1 MEIKRYSHDTVQF
14 GMQGYSQDAAGGNR
28 GTISIQYSVGYRLQS
43 GYSRIGTV
51 RIQLYIEGTKSGY
64 DWGYRGTA

>member
-1 MEIKRYSHDTVQF
+1 MEIKGYSYDTVQF
-14 GMQGYSQDAAGGNR
+14 GMQGYSQDAAGGT
-28 GTISIQYSVGYRLQS
+28 GVQSVYSVGYRLQS

-51 RIQLYIEGTKSGY
+51 RIQLYLERIKSGY